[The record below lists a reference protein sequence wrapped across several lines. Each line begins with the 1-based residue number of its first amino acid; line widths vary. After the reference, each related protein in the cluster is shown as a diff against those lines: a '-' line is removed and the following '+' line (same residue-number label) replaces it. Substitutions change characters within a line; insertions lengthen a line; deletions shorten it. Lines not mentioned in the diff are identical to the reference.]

1 MSSPSSLR
9 DLYAP
14 PSTSWTF
21 EANDRLPAPLGPAA
35 SPSPAYQWAT
45 RPSPNSLLDLSPSLA
60 EPGMPDA
67 ALLVKAM
74 VASALMQYTTAAI
87 AMPFDV
93 GKTLLQVQW
102 VPRDA
107 DELPV
112 ADEEVTVVEEVGTH
126 SYLYRYVQ

>member
-1 MSSPSSLR
+1 
-9 DLYAP
+9 
-14 PSTSWTF
+14 
-21 EANDRLPAPLGPAA
+21 
-35 SPSPAYQWAT
+35 
-45 RPSPNSLLDLSPSLA
+45 
-60 EPGMPDA
+60 MPDA

-126 SYLYRYVQ
+126 SCLYRYVQ